1 LFSFTWQIDA
11 LAFDHENTIRLDTS
25 TNQEHAH
32 INISETGK
40 CMIPEKIMT
49 LLGYSIIDKGTKMDV
64 SMRFLNTQI
73 IQETQRQVTC

>member
-1 LFSFTWQIDA
+1 
-11 LAFDHENTIRLDTS
+11 
-25 TNQEHAH
+25 
-32 INISETGK
+32 
-40 CMIPEKIMT
+40 MIPEKIMT